1 MKAVV
6 KYHNDLNT
14 FSFNEFTEK
23 EWDLFFAICYKIKDK
38 GTDVVEFDFS
48 ELKELLDLKKKPER
62 LREYILSLNEK
73 LLSMKFTYHIEL
85 DIYDSF
91 VFFSRLQTNF
101 KTGKLE
107 ITINFPVKYLLN
119 DLMKNY
125 TKFDLMDFVSLKST
139 YSKKLFKLL
148 KQWETVK
155 EKKFLIEEFRYE
167 LGVPQSYK
175 MSDIDKRVFKIIM
188 EELPKHFI
196 DLKLEK
202 IKSGKKITSL
212 KFTWSRKVEKIEP
225 LKNDN
230 VIDIIEISEKLNQAI
245 EKAKK
250 NRFIEK
256 LLTIDNIE
264 ILTQMF
270 QENDLIKGLLWA
282 YKEVRQDISTLNYLI
297 KTIRTGAEKKEKIL
311 VVKKSEENQKDIFN
325 KTFEEIPLN
334 FEKENSQNEL
344 VSLDQNIEPQKIT
357 KEEYENLYKIYL
369 KENNIRNLKS
379 VRKGFDLS
387 NKSKYKVVE
396 EEPQEKIYHAD
407 ELPQEKLLSKTGKE
421 LKGMPL
427 LMRLRKLAKDMQIS
441 IQYKDEIIKGDY

>member
-196 DLKLEK
+196 NLKLEK
-202 IKSGKKITSL
+202 IKTGKTITSL
-212 KFTWSRKVEKIEP
+212 KFTWSRKVEKIDP
-225 LKNDN
+225 QKNDG

-270 QENDLIKGLLWA
+270 QENDLI
-282 YKEVRQDISTLNYLI
+282 
-297 KTIRTGAEKKEKIL
+297 
-311 VVKKSEENQKDIFN
+311 
-325 KTFEEIPLN
+325 
-334 FEKENSQNEL
+334 
-344 VSLDQNIEPQKIT
+344 
-357 KEEYENLYKIYL
+357 
-369 KENNIRNLKS
+369 
-379 VRKGFDLS
+379 
-387 NKSKYKVVE
+387 
-396 EEPQEKIYHAD
+396 
-407 ELPQEKLLSKTGKE
+407 
-421 LKGMPL
+421 
-427 LMRLRKLAKDMQIS
+427 
-441 IQYKDEIIKGDY
+441 